1 MPPSTQARTTPLL
14 EIRVSEPLDA
24 RTVLSV
30 GGLFEDAVALRP
42 AHLIVDLAGCEYLD
56 ATGITLLVDT
66 HRKIWQD
73 GGRMTLR
80 GLSPRLHRILEIA
93 RVDRVL
99 HTATAPADYRPK
111 HRRNST

>member
-1 MPPSTQARTTPLL
+1 MPPSTQTRTTPLL

-24 RTVLSV
+24 RTAVSV

-42 AHLIVDLAGCEYLD
+42 AHLIVDLAECEYLD
-56 ATGITLLVDT
+56 ATGIALLVDT
-66 HRKIWQD
+66 HRRIWQD
-73 GGRMTLR
+73 GGRMTLS

-99 HTATAPADYRPK
+99 HTAIAPTGYQSK
-111 HRRNST
+111 HRRSPT

>member
-1 MPPSTQARTTPLL
+1 MPPSTQTRTTPLL
-14 EIRVSEPLDA
+14 EIRLSEPLDE
-24 RTVLSV
+24 RTAVSLS
-30 GGLFEDAVALRP
+30 GLFEDAVALRP
-42 AHLIVDLAGCEYLD
+42 AHLIVDLAECEYVD

-66 HRKIWQD
+66 HRRIWQD

-80 GLSPRLHRILEIA
+80 GLSPRLHRILELA

-99 HTATAPADYRPK
+99 HTAAAPTGYRPK

>member
-1 MPPSTQARTTPLL
+1 MPPTTQARTTPLL
-14 EIRVSEPLDA
+14 EIRVSEPLDERMA
-24 RTVLSV
+24 VSV

-42 AHLIVDLAGCEYLD
+42 AHLIVDLAECEYLD

-66 HRKIWQD
+66 HRRIWQD

-99 HTATAPADYRPK
+99 HTATAPTGYRPK